1 MEREREKKK
10 KRKGQFPRLE
20 NCNSLTPASSPCGRH
35 ERTPQAAAV
44 TTPVTL
50 PCAAPPLEPAAG
62 SPRGLRGWRR
72 RGSIFPFPSFLRAR
86 PLQRA
91 EGAAGEDGCDA
102 GDRIRPLCSD
112 FGWPRRRIYR
122 LLDPRR
128 LELGRP
134 TPMAARR
141 CGRRPAAVAPE
152 GPRIWRGADR
162 IR

>member
-1 MEREREKKK
+1 MEREREEET
-10 KRKGQFPRLE
+10 KRPIPKFRELQFDDPRVVPVWA
-20 NCNSLTPASSPCGRH
+20 TRAD
-35 ERTPQAAAV
+35 PQAAAA

-50 PCAAPPLEPAAG
+50 PCASPPPGPAAG
-62 SPRGLRGWRR
+62 SPRGLRGRRR

-122 LLDPRR
+122 LLDPWR

-141 CGRRPAAVAPE
+141 RGRRPAAVAPE

>member
-1 MEREREKKK
+1 MEREREEET
-10 KRKGQFPRLE
+10 KRPIPKIRELQIADPRVVPVWA
-20 NCNSLTPASSPCGRH
+20 TRAD
-35 ERTPQAAAV
+35 PQAAAA

-50 PCAAPPLEPAAG
+50 PCG
-62 SPRGLRGWRR
+62 
-72 RGSIFPFPSFLRAR
+72 FPFPSFLRAR

-91 EGAAGEDGCDA
+91 EGAAGEDGCDGA

-122 LLDPRR
+122 LMDPRR

-134 TPMAARR
+134 TLMAARR
-141 CGRRPAAVAPE
+141 RGRRPATVAPE